1 MTETPSVTRYEREE
15 KRVTNAESNAAP
27 HHTTPHHT
35 TKNDFQ
41 RDHGTTREVGK
52 WTTTQREVTPLDA
65 LAAAVCLIRPDWN
78 HTTVR
83 STLLR
88 THGSWREIA
97 TRALRVA
104 LDDDARTP
112 FAIENGDMRR
122 YEKSDAERHPSAVTY
137 AERKAELARITE
149 EGA

>member
-1 MTETPSVTRYEREE
+1 MTTTGNASENAFRDAFGTMPEPEAEAEADVR
-15 KRVTNAESNAAP
+15 TNY
-27 HHTTPHHT
+27 
-35 TKNDFQ
+35 Q
-41 RDHGTTREVGK
+41 RDHGTTREPGK

-112 FAIENGDMRR
+112 YAIENGDMRR
-122 YEKSDAERHPSAVTY
+122 YEKSDAERHPSSRPL
-137 AERKAELARITE
+137 AEVRAELARITADTT
-149 EGA
+149 GDRS